1 MSKWKFRADML
12 NHYINGVSS
21 KTFKDAERRLNIL
34 EEEVKES
41 FVNGYCD
48 GHGQAIENVRHCI
61 IRYLEENKEISID
74 KVNEICDMC
83 SKVDYEY
90 LNQ

>member
-1 MSKWKFRADML
+1 ML

-21 KTFKDAERRLNIL
+21 KTFKDAENRLNYL

-48 GHGQAIENVRHCI
+48 GH
-61 IRYLEENKEISID
+61 D
-74 KVNEICDMC
+74 
-83 SKVDYEY
+83 
-90 LNQ
+90 